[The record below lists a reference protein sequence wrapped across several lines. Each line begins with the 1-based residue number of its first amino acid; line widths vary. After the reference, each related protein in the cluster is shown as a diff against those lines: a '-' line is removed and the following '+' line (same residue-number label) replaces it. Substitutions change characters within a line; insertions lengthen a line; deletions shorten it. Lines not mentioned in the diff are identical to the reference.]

1 MRMKLFPLLFRLLLF
16 GEEREILGRLWLFF
30 VVASIGMAL
39 RFLVLGKFEWGQLLI
54 VSGFLAGVLLIWGIE
69 RWQAWRDASYE
80 GAEDEDVWH
89 THMAERFWT
98 GKKRLFKGT
107 KKMGEFWRFF
117 PLPWQR
123 IVNSILSDQNQW
135 YLNLSFAFADGTSVQ
150 IIEQREKL
158 FRVNDTWHIV
168 QNGAVVAVA
177 RTDYSWKNK
186 LKLRERM
193 IVEIQGKTLFFQSPE
208 MVSRTE
214 VWLDGK
220 MIAEGKRSRLLRW
233 RYTFRVNEGYEEW
246 ERLLVAA
253 YVLFNYAY
261 HQ

>member
-1 MRMKLFPLLFRLLLF
+1 LF
-16 GEEREILGRLWLFF
+16 GEEWDFLEKLLLFF
-30 VVASIGMAL
+30 AVALIGIAL
-39 RFLVLGKFEWGQLLI
+39 RFFILGKFEWGQLFI
-54 VSGFLAGVLLIWGIE
+54 ASSFLAGALLILGIE
-69 RWQAWRDASYE
+69 CWQNWRDARYE
-80 GAEDEDVWH
+80 GAEDENVWH

-98 GKKRLFKGT
+98 GKKRLFKGD

-117 PLPWQR
+117 PRPWQR
-123 IVNSILSDQNQW
+123 IVNSIFSDKNQW
-135 YLNLSFAFADGTSVQ
+135 YLNLSFTFADGTSVQ
-150 IIEQREKL
+150 IIEKRDKL
-158 FRVNDTWHIV
+158 FRINTMWHMV

-193 IVEIQGKTLFFQSPE
+193 IVEIEGKTLFFQSPE

-220 MIAEGKRSRLLRW
+220 KIAEGKRSQLLRW
-233 RYTFRVNEGYEEW
+233 RYTFRVSEGYEEW

>member
-1 MRMKLFPLLFRLLLF
+1 VVFKFVFC
-16 GEEREILGRLWLFF
+16 ICGR
-30 VVASIGMAL
+30 
-39 RFLVLGKFEWGQLLI
+39 K
-54 VSGFLAGVLLIWGIE
+54 
-69 RWQAWRDASYE
+69 
-80 GAEDEDVWH
+80 
-89 THMAERFWT
+89 
-98 GKKRLFKGT
+98 
-107 KKMGEFWRFF
+107 
-117 PLPWQR
+117 
-123 IVNSILSDQNQW
+123 
-135 YLNLSFAFADGTSVQ
+135 TSVQ

-168 QNGAVVAVA
+168 RNGAVVAVA

-193 IVEIQGKTLFFQSPE
+193 IVEIQGKALFFQSPE

-233 RYTFRVNEGYEEW
+233 CYTFQVNEGYEEW

>member
-1 MRMKLFPLLFRLLLF
+1 MEKLLLF
-16 GEEREILGRLWLFF
+16 FAA
-30 VVASIGMAL
+30 ASIGIAL
-39 RFLVLGKFEWGQLLI
+39 RFFVLGEWEWKQLLI
-54 VSGFLAGVLLIWGIE
+54 ASCFLGGALLIWGIE
-69 RWQAWRDASYE
+69 RWLNRLDARYE
-80 GAEDEDVWH
+80 EAEDEDVWH
-89 THMAERFWT
+89 THIAERFWT

-117 PLPWQR
+117 PCPWQR
-123 IVNSILSDQNQW
+123 IANSILSDQNQW
-135 YLNLSFAFADGTSVQ
+135 YLNLSFAFADGTSIQ

-158 FRVNDTWHIV
+158 FRVNDVWHIV

-177 RTDYSWKNK
+177 RTDYSWRNK

-208 MVSRTE
+208 LVSRTE

-220 MIAEGKRSRLLRW
+220 LIAEGKRPRQLRW

-246 ERLLVAA
+246 ERVLVAA

-261 HQ
+261 H

>member
-1 MRMKLFPLLFRLLLF
+1 MERLLLF
-16 GEEREILGRLWLFF
+16 FA
-30 VVASIGMAL
+30 VASIGIAL
-39 RFLVLGKFEWGQLLI
+39 RFFVLGELEWKQLLFA
-54 VSGFLAGVLLIWGIE
+54 SCFFAGALLIWGIE
-69 RWQAWRDASYE
+69 RWLAWLDARYE
-80 GAEDEDVWH
+80 EAGDEDVWH

-98 GKKRLFKGT
+98 GKKRLFKGG

-117 PLPWQR
+117 PFPWQR
-123 IVNSILSDQNQW
+123 IANGILSDQDQW
-135 YLNLSFAFADGTSVQ
+135 YLNLSFVFADGTSVQ
-150 IIEQREKL
+150 IIEQRKKL
-158 FRVNDTWHIV
+158 FCVNDVWHIV
-168 QNGAVVAVA
+168 QNGMVAAVA

-220 MIAEGKRSRLLRW
+220 VIAEGKRSRRLRW
-233 RYTFRVNEGYEEW
+233 SYTFHVNKGYEEW
-246 ERLLVAA
+246 ERALVAA
-253 YVLFNYAY
+253 YVLFNYAH